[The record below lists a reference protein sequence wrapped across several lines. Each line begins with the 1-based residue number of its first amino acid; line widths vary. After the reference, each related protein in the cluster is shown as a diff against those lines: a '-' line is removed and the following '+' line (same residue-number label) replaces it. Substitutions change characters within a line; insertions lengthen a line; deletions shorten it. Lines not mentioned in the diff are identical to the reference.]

1 MEASRLICILHYLV
15 RTALQGNKQT
25 EGGKGRY
32 QEKNKMINS
41 LIAPLY
47 FASCFR
53 KTVRFGRDAGRASCE
68 VNFFLHWGEKKVAEI
83 LSTFEL
89 EALGHFFC
97 ICYNKVY
104 NLGISRGRKK

>member
-1 MEASRLICILHYLV
+1 
-15 RTALQGNKQT
+15 
-25 EGGKGRY
+25 
-32 QEKNKMINS
+32 MINS

-53 KTVRFGRDAGRASCE
+53 KTVRFGRDAGRASYE
-68 VNFFLHWGEKKVAEI
+68 VNFFFTLEKTVAEV

>member
-1 MEASRLICILHYLV
+1 
-15 RTALQGNKQT
+15 
-25 EGGKGRY
+25 
-32 QEKNKMINS
+32 MINS

-53 KTVRFGRDAGRASCE
+53 KTVRFDRDAGRAFYE
-68 VNFFLHWGEKKVAEI
+68 VKFFLHWKKKVAEI